1 MYSVILLSQ
10 NNKIN
15 KAFQNHFKG
24 NAFYNVIITDKID
37 NNLIDDCDVLV
48 IDYEMYIKYDY
59 IFKNREVN
67 IRTFLLAANKDELV
81 PFFNNYNL
89 LYPIFKPICM
99 EYFEELLNR
108 LLSNYNNDIDLF
120 RYEIIR
126 LFKELGLSF
135 KLFGTRFLYDLL
147 IEHLC
152 YNMDISTKMYDYLA
166 IKYNKKYHSIE
177 KNIRYALK
185 DCFDDGKSYEARYR
199 IFGYCYKGDVISN
212 LSFIYNVV
220 PEIKYNLNNKKL
232 TYK

>member
-1 MYSVILLSQ
+1 MYNVMLLSQ
-10 NNKIN
+10 NSKIN
-15 KAFQNHFKG
+15 KAFQNYFKG
-24 NAFYNVIITDKID
+24 NAFYNVTISNKID
-37 NNLIDDCDVLV
+37 NTVIKDYDVLI
-48 IDYEMYIKYDY
+48 IDYGMYTKYNY
-59 IFKNREVN
+59 IFMNKEDN
-67 IRTFLLAANKDELV
+67 IKIFLLASNTEEV
-81 PFFNNYNL
+81 IPIFNNYNII
-89 LYPIFKPICM
+89 YPIFKPICM

-108 LLSNYNNDIDLF
+108 ILNNYNNDIDLF

-135 KLFGTRFLYDLL
+135 KLYGTRFLYDLL

-152 YNMDISTKMYDYLA
+152 YNMDISTKMYDFLSN
-166 IKYNKKYHSIE
+166 KYNKRYHSIE
-177 KNIRYALK
+177 KDIRYALK
-185 DCFDDGKSYEARYR
+185 ACFDDGKSYEARYR